1 MAKKTSKTFS
11 YEEEVV
17 GNEVR
22 ITIVAR
28 VNSAVHKAVDK
39 AFRTS
44 LEGEV
49 EAYSL
54 EHYGDFVS
62 VVMRC
67 EEFIATG
74 KSEKDI
80 KRFAR
85 RYWKEHN
92 ADAIAAMASKKD
104 RKQFIALRVHEM
116 VEEEILVGTLS
127 DIAKALRFK
136 YHGKL
141 NYETTRRYMHPKK

>member
-22 ITIVAR
+22 ISIVAR
-28 VNSAVHKAVDK
+28 VNSAVHKAVEK

-44 LEGEV
+44 LEGEE
-49 EAYSL
+49 EACSL
-54 EHYGDFVS
+54 EHCGEFVS

-67 EEFIATG
+67 EEFFATG
-74 KSEKDI
+74 KDANDI
-80 KRFAR
+80 ERFAR
-85 RYWKEHN
+85 AYWKEHN
-92 ADAIAAMASKKD
+92 AEAIAAMRSKKD
-104 RKQFIALRVHEM
+104 RKQFIAQRVHEM

-127 DIAKALRFK
+127 DIAKALRFT